1 MYNAVTRNIQV
12 TVMPEYLPQRS
23 DPNASQFF
31 WIYTIEIANHGPERV
46 QLLRRHWII
55 TDASGMT
62 EEVRG
67 AGVVGEQPLLDP
79 GHSFRYTSGCP
90 LKTPSGLMRGTF
102 QMVNDEGEVFDI
114 EIPAFSLDSPDS
126 LGRAN

>member
-1 MYNAVTRNIQV
+1 MYNAVTRDVHV

-23 DPNASQFF
+23 DPQAGLYF
-31 WIYTIEIANHGPERV
+31 WMYTVEIANHGARRV

-55 TDASGMT
+55 TDARGLT

-67 AGVVGEQPLLDP
+67 PGVVGEQPMLDP
-79 GHSFRYTSGCP
+79 GQSFRYTSGCP
-90 LKTPSGLMRGTF
+90 LKSPSGMMRGTY
-102 QMVNDEGEVFDI
+102 QMVDGEGEVFEV
-114 EIPAFSLDSPDS
+114 EIPAFSLDSPES